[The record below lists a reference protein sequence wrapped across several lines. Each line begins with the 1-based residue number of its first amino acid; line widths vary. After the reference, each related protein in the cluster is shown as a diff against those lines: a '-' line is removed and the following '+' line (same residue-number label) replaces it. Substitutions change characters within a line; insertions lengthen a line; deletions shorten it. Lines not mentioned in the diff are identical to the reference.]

1 MKEGNM
7 KTKENGRDRKSM
19 WVVVSNQRENEMAY
33 IALLVFYIQ
42 IKMIRIAT
50 TKNKVFYTNSID
62 HAPKLF
68 KVF

>member
-1 MKEGNM
+1 
-7 KTKENGRDRKSM
+7 M

-33 IALLVFYIQ
+33 IALLVLYME

>member
-1 MKEGNM
+1 
-7 KTKENGRDRKSM
+7 
-19 WVVVSNQRENEMAY
+19 VVSNQRENEMAY